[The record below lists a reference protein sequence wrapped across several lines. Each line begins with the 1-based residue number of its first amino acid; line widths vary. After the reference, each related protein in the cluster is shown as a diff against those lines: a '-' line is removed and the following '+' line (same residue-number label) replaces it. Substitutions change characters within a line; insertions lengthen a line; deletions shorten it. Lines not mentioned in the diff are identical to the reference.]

1 MKYTHKTHFGFSA
14 QVRSTQLGTT
24 QALGTF
30 STAERANIA
39 ARLFKHWEKSFQA
52 NEIPRKPTHVD
63 ALNTFGY

>member
-1 MKYTHKTHFGFSA
+1 MKYTHKSHFGFSA
-14 QVRSTQLGTT
+14 QVRSAQLGTT

-52 NEIPRKPTHVD
+52 N
-63 ALNTFGY
+63 